1 MSFHLFGRHRSKSI
15 IFEKMNNF
23 QIDCCHPWT
32 KSPFKNSCSRQLRIV
47 NAVVTSIA
55 SRSDRSTETVLLQTK
70 ATHFETLMTNV
81 DEVNSDKTKVPDE
94 FFVRSVLLDCFTV
107 ELVNNISM

>member
-1 MSFHLFGRHRSKSI
+1 M

-32 KSPFKNSCSRQLRIV
+32 KSAFKNSCSRRLRIV
-47 NAVVTSIA
+47 NAVATSIA
-55 SRSDRSTETVLLQTK
+55 RSDRSTKTGFLQNK

-81 DEVNSDKTKVPDE
+81 DKVNRAKTKVPDE
-94 FFVRSVLLDCFTV
+94 FFVHSELLDCFTV
-107 ELVNNISM
+107 ELDG

>member
-1 MSFHLFGRHRSKSI
+1 M

-32 KSPFKNSCSRQLRIV
+32 KSAFKNSCSRQLRIV
-47 NAVVTSIA
+47 NAVVTLIA
-55 SRSDRSTETVLLQTK
+55 RSDRSTKTVFHQTK

-81 DEVNSDKTKVPDE
+81 EEVNRAKTKVPDE
-94 FFVRSVLLDCFTV
+94 IFVHSELLDCFTI
-107 ELVNNISM
+107 ELDG